1 MLLAKC
7 IHLVTVDYT
16 TKGIYEI
23 LFFGDA
29 TGPPWWGLLWTMGLL
44 RFSCLTFFNFRVSLS
59 SFARATYSTGTGTS
73 DQIVFLRNKILLHVE
88 LNHSPPPVFNYSY
101 TWNIYILPVPGTVLV
116 WAPNTVSA
124 DLVSPPESR
133 ESRNQWIR
141 VRQSEYIFKNSE
153 IINYISKN
161 AFILQKMD
169 LYHFHLTNSPYVMT
183 YSDPFAT
190 CIPYVMMH
198 LAHIDFATC
207 RIQKCDF
214 GNQKP

>member
-1 MLLAKC
+1 M
-7 IHLVTVDYT
+7 VGFVVDH
-16 TKGIYEI
+16 GFVAIFVSHF
-23 LFFGDA
+23 LQF
-29 TGPPWWGLLWTMGLL
+29 P
-44 RFSCLTFFNFRVSLS
+44 CLTLFVRTCDVLYRYRYQCSNSFSSKPDLITRGAK
-59 SFARATYSTGTGTS
+59 SFA
-73 DQIVFLRNKILLHVE
+73 
-88 LNHSPPPVFNYSY
+88 PPVFNYSY

-161 AFILQKMD
+161 AFILEKMD

-207 RIQKCDF
+207 RIQK
-214 GNQKP
+214 